1 MYGYDEDRD
10 WYDVQEVCLNGHLIT
25 NYAQSQ
31 PESRRAHCSSCG
43 EKTISACLS
52 CSAPLRGYHHM
63 PGVIHFGSDDVDRFC
78 DSCGALMPWTERG
91 LTSVLDIA
99 AMSEALSETEQE
111 TLRDTVRALM
121 VPSGQTEVAALKL
134 RKVISRLDEYER
146 AALLRTLKV
155 HATEAAR
162 EALGLVDAPAAAP
175 SKRRR

>member
-1 MYGYDEDRD
+1 MYSYGEDRD

-25 NYAQSQ
+25 SYAQSQ
-31 PESRRAHCSSCG
+31 PDSRRTHCSSCG
-43 EKTISACLS
+43 ETTIAACQN

-63 PGVIHFGSDDVDRFC
+63 PGVIHLGSASVDRFC

-99 AMSEALSETEQE
+99 AMSDAINENEQE

-134 RKVISRLDEYER
+134 RKAISRLDEYER
-146 AALLRTLKV
+146 GALLRTLKV
-155 HATEAAR
+155 HATEAAK
-162 EALGLVDAPAAAP
+162 EALGLVDPTTPAPT
-175 SKRRR
+175 KRRR